1 MRYLTALVLTLSAA
15 LASAQPSPIGPPPNH
30 TDKGSVLIPLLT
42 NVMRSRAQTTV
53 DETNARLRAQGKST
67 RVSIESLSVNRPS
80 RSSEVMPNQPN
91 SWFVRVPHVLTI
103 KVAIP
108 HAFDRHIHI
117 PIGLNV
123 FCNNWYTKAGT
134 VIVRSE
140 PGPASIEGGSIL
152 EDIISVRDDI
162 DARVRSSFTPP
173 LPATAT
179 VGGRCSSIGFSDGG
193 TTAVNDDVILWDVPP
208 PASAADDF
216 IVKPTIEVTFERL
229 KRLRA
234 RGRGDQILYKDQE
247 DISLHAFANYTE
259 AQKTLSMREGD
270 DVALNMAPIRLDARK
285 FENLVIIGSVE
296 QPPNN
301 PKDSVFAAATKA
313 QGYAPG
319 SHKLQIPKWF
329 SIPPDQFS
337 HKPQLIPVPAYELTY
352 TVRFHDPSI
361 LLH

>member
-1 MRYLTALVLTLSAA
+1 MRYLTALALTFSAA
-15 LASAQPSPIGPPPNH
+15 LASAQPPPIGPPLNH
-30 TDKGSVLIPLLT
+30 SDKGSVLIRLLT
-42 NVMRSRAQTTV
+42 SVMRSRAQTTV
-53 DETNARLRAQGKST
+53 DETNARLKAQNKST
-67 RVSIESLSVNRPS
+67 RVFIESISVNRPS
-80 RSSEVMPNQPN
+80 RSNEVMPNQPN

-123 FCNNWYTKAGT
+123 FCNNWYTKTGT
-134 VIVRSE
+134 VIVRSD

-173 LPATAT
+173 LPVTAT
-179 VGGRCSSIGFSDGG
+179 VGGRCSSIGASDGG
-193 TTAVNDDVILWDVPP
+193 TTAVNDDLILWDVPP
-208 PASAADDF
+208 PISSFDDI
-216 IVKPTIEVTFERL
+216 IVKPTIEVTFDRL

-234 RGRGDQILYKDQE
+234 RGRGDEILYE
-247 DISLHAFANYTE
+247 DREEIFLHAFANYTE

-270 DVALNMAPIRLDARK
+270 DVALDVPPIRLDARK

-301 PKDSVFAAATKA
+301 PKDCVFAAATKA

-319 SHKLQIPKWF
+319 SHTLQIPKWF
-329 SIPPDQFS
+329 SIPPNQFS
-337 HKPQLIPVPAYELTY
+337 HKPQLVSVPAYELSY
-352 TVRFHDPSI
+352 TVRFHDPS
-361 LLH
+361 LLQH